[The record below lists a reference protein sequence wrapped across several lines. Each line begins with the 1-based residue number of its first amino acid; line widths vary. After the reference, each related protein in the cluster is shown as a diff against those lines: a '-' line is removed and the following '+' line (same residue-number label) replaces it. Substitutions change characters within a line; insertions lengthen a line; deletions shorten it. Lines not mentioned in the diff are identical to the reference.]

1 MTPGHLSVILKA
13 HPDSVRA
20 ALRALRRQGLVSSA
34 RLWKTLALWFV
45 TPSGALAA
53 AELCGADYDPKLLRR
68 VARLGAKLSR
78 HESATADLLVSFV
91 RWSDPPRRGLTD
103 WQAPWLAAR
112 PFRKEEAPGSRLAR
126 HEVRPDAS
134 GACVAGGGEA
144 RFFVETDM
152 GTEDLGRL
160 AEKAVRYVR
169 ALRGKR
175 REAPWAVLVACPTP
189 RRAANVAE
197 AVGAALEPG
206 DEDVARFLVTARP
219 TLAERGPFAP
229 VWEDAQTGDRVGL
242 EDLPLWPLERELFVE
257 DGDFVGFPPRWS
269 APRDAAG
276 RFLPRAPRDSM
287 TSPRGGR

>member
-1 MTPGHLSVILKA
+1 MAPGHLSVILKA

-34 RLWKTLALWFV
+34 RLHKTLALWFV

-78 HESATADLLVSFV
+78 HEAATADLLVSFV
-91 RWSDPPRRGLTD
+91 RWSDPPRRGLVN

-112 PFRKEEAPGSRLAR
+112 QFRTEARPGSRLMR
-126 HEVRPDAS
+126 HEVRPDAAGECVLPG
-134 GACVAGGGEA
+134 GAV
-144 RFFVETDM
+144 RFFVETDT

-160 AEKAVRYVR
+160 AEKAARYVR

-175 REAPWAVLVACPTP
+175 RAAPWAVLIACPTA

-197 AVGAALEPG
+197 AVGAELELG
-206 DEDVARFLVTARP
+206 DEDVARFLVAARP
-219 TLAERGPFAP
+219 ELAEREGGPFAAG

-242 EDLPLWPLERELFVE
+242 EELALWPLAREYAQE
-257 DGDFVGFPPRWS
+257 DFVGFPPRVRL
-269 APRDAAG
+269 PRDEAG
-276 RFLPRAPRDSM
+276 RFLPKDSM
-287 TSPRGGR
+287 TSRQGGR